1 MSMDKTK
8 IKRAMALSFVA
19 IGTAFAGLSILAKVK
34 KTSSVY
40 EDVPKEKNP
49 MEGKK
54 LFLSKIIMI
63 KKTPME

>member
-34 KTSSVY
+34 KRGCRLIPTFR
-40 EDVPKEKNP
+40 
-49 MEGKK
+49 
-54 LFLSKIIMI
+54 L
-63 KKTPME
+63 

>member
-40 EDVPKEKNP
+40 EDVQTVDKVQQLL
-49 MEGKK
+49 GFSTFRTV
-54 LFLSKIIMI
+54 FLI
-63 KKTPME
+63 